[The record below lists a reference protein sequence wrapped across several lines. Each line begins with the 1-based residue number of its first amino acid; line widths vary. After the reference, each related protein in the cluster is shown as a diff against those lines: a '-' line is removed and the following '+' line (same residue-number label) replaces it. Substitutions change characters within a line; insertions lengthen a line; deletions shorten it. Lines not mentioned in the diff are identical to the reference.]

1 VVIAQVFPRRRS
13 PIVVATAAARAIGI
27 LLATLTIPAC
37 FDVRH
42 VDPGDGTFVIDDFE
56 DGDTLPATPL
66 LDRWAC
72 DTFNPDTGQDPDQ
85 TVSCGL
91 ETPGHDS
98 QYGLSAVFALHD
110 GTEVNPDGTPA
121 GTEYAGAGLQ
131 TMVDTAA
138 LDLTSYAALVFDI
151 KVEFEDAPPPMT
163 GVDVQL
169 GCNSVTPSNTANVG
183 QLYFDLWYPIAA
195 TPSWQNVKIP
205 LSSFTQR
212 QDELNLFADGA
223 KSCLAV
229 IDSIRFEV
237 VEPLTFGQSGSGV
250 IHIDDIH
257 LVRNPPE

>member
-1 VVIAQVFPRRRS
+1 MIAHVFPRRRP
-13 PIVVATAAARAIGI
+13 PIVVATAGARAIGI
-27 LLATLTIPAC
+27 MLATLTLPAC

-56 DGDTLPATPL
+56 DGDTLPASPL
-66 LDRWAC
+66 LDRWVC
-72 DTFNPDTGQDPDQ
+72 YTFSSEAVQDPEQ

-91 ETPGHDS
+91 ETPGDNSHF
-98 QYGLSAVFALHD
+98 GLSAVFELHD

-121 GTEYAGAGLQ
+121 GTDYAGAGLQ
-131 TMVDTAA
+131 TMVDSAA
-138 LDLTSYAALVFDI
+138 LDLTSYATLVFDI
-151 KVEFEDAPPPMT
+151 KVEFEEAPPPLT

-169 GCNSVTPSNTANVG
+169 GCNSVKPSNTANVG
-183 QLYFDLWYPIAA
+183 QLYFDLWHPIAA
-195 TPSWQNVKIP
+195 TPSWQHVEIP

-229 IDSIRFEV
+229 IDNIRFEI

-250 IHIDDIH
+250 IHVDDIH
-257 LVRNPPE
+257 LVRNPLE